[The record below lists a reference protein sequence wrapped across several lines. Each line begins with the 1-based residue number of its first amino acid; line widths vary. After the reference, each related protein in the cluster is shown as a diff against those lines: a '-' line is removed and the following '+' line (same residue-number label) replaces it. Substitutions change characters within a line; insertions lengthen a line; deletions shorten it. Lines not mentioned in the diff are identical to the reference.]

1 MASPPTQATYLPL
14 VEQDFPQEHA
24 ALAQAFQTRAS
35 WAWTQESREYEP
47 PNAPGEQRGFRWT
60 YTSTLPTRTPSSLTI
75 ILSVDNYFALH
86 VNGAVVHVANPDD
99 DLWDAF
105 AFTVP
110 VPAGTNRAV
119 VALRGI
125 NAEGS
130 APALRNPAGFTAAI
144 KVSYQGTTDTETFI
158 TGPDMK
164 WVGESLLPLGWEG
177 ADFNDSTWPNAV
189 VFPTTLANSI
199 WVPDRRRGPTK
210 IFVSSGI
217 TGGTNSSISTT
228 SSTTSSASTT
238 PAVATTPN
246 PAPTQARSTTTVV
259 VAPSDS
265 VFNSNSSGTSL
276 APAHGLTGILLCF
289 MLLFTLLPR
298 SVRRLY

>member
-144 KVSYQGTTDTETFI
+144 KVSYQGTTDTETMRGRSLSFCS
-158 TGPDMK
+158 
-164 WVGESLLPLGWEG
+164 SLLSHTVSTPLRTFRPQP
-177 ADFNDSTWPNAV
+177 ADT
-189 VFPTTLANSI
+189 
-199 WVPDRRRGPTK
+199 VP
-210 IFVSSGI
+210 
-217 TGGTNSSISTT
+217 GTRL
-228 SSTTSSASTT
+228 
-238 PAVATTPN
+238 
-246 PAPTQARSTTTVV
+246 RSY
-259 VAPSDS
+259 
-265 VFNSNSSGTSL
+265 L
-276 APAHGLTGILLCF
+276 I
-289 MLLFTLLPR
+289 R
-298 SVRRLY
+298 